1 MNFIK
6 GQSKGAF
13 EMGCEL
19 DLLATDI
26 DLLPTIIQD
35 LIDAL
40 DLDSMNHTKDE
51 CLHIGL
57 ESERIYNT
65 LMLIQRTLY
74 RYQDDRKA
82 LWEEYKKLQPKETA

>member
-1 MNFIK
+1 MTFIK
-6 GQSKGAF
+6 EQSKGAF

-19 DLLATDI
+19 DDLATDI

-35 LIDAL
+35 LVDAL
-40 DLDSMNHTKDE
+40 DLDSMNHTKEE
-51 CLHIGL
+51 CFYIGL
-57 ESERIYNT
+57 QSERIYNT

-74 RYQDDRKA
+74 RYQNDRKA